1 MYRPRS
7 WHPSP
12 ARQASDSPMDTRS
25 ATGIP
30 TAPPGATTFP
40 DHRSA
45 EKFVSLIDALG
56 VADALERVGRT
67 APQPVVPTSPTV
79 AATLER
85 YAATRPSLDTAN
97 KYRIIARRTINPVL
111 GEILISELMVDDVQS
126 WLNGLTIAGRSIQQ
140 AHMVLKA
147 SLSAAIDRGELA
159 INPAR
164 KASRSG
170 SSGVRLP
177 RRQPGKQAV
186 FLSLEETALGASSR
200 ARAASRADR
209 VPVGYRMPHRRGPGA
224 HPCRHWFWD
233 SDVQQVLQQT
243 GRRIR

>member
-1 MYRPRS
+1 MASIAP
-7 WHPSP
+7 
-12 ARQASDSPMDTRS
+12 QASKRFPDGHKVRYRNPDGS
-25 ATGIP
+25 A
-30 TAPPGATTFP
+30 GALTFP

-56 VADALERVGRT
+56 VAEALQCGRP
-67 APQPVVPTSPTV
+67 APQLVVPTSPTV

-170 SSGVRLP
+170 GSGVRLP
-177 RRQPGKQAV
+177 AVNPASKQCSCHSKRRP
-186 FLSLEETALGASSR
+186 
-200 ARAASRADR
+200 
-209 VPVGYRMPHRRGPGA
+209 
-224 HPCRHWFWD
+224 
-233 SDVQQVLQQT
+233 
-243 GRRIR
+243 